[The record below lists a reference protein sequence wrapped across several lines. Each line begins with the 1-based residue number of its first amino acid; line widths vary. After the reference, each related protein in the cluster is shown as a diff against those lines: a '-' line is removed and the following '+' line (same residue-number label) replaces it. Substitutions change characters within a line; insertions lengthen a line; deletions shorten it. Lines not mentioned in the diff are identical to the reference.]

1 MLNRIIIINSDL
13 YAKASIL
20 IDDVGS
26 ILLAAENNVGKSSF
40 VNALNFLF
48 ITDKTQMVFEDGR
61 LLPASMKHYFNGS
74 ISHSYIIFE
83 IKNDGYYCIV
93 VKATAENTIEYHKIL
108 GAYNE
113 SYFITKNG
121 NEFSPKNFDKEVL
134 RDIQKDRPKDAPVL
148 LKAEELYNLVY
159 NIDGKT
165 NPVVWIK
172 SNVKRKTN
180 SYNNS
185 FTDIYRHLL
194 KTSAIDEKAFK
205 YALLVADNKY
215 EVELNVFNDRNQ
227 SEINDFEK
235 RRKNLEN
242 LRATQKEFEQLKL
255 LHQKCLVT
263 ETLLGKLKHTFIS
276 FFNSLEKDL
285 ATNTAEDGIMAINI
299 RMLKLK
305 IDETLKKDRD
315 ELRDARTTSS
325 INKTAID
332 STITA
337 LQNELNELSSYE
349 PSDKNLLFKGL
360 VDGVKVDRDELN
372 NLQADIT
379 LQQRH
384 NFTEKDLV
392 ANITALNKEIAELKT
407 DIDDFAD
414 LVQQNIAADK
424 KTRQKVITYLS
435 DDVLRLNKKH
445 INDYVEN
452 ADSPLTIFEGS
463 IDVSNIPLKPIRTKE
478 ELGLRIEQLKRQL
491 EEKNGQLVTQKNL
504 NAKISQI
511 ESLAADIKSREVLI
525 QRIKGKPEKQAELA
539 AAIFRSENYKTEISA
554 LANSIS
560 AKELEIENETNA
572 LQNAERQF
580 GNLVNRLKNIRGWYK
595 TVSAH
600 TEIVEVKEKLE
611 GDIEKVYEKFEET
624 LVPHSNS
631 KNVRLEL
638 FQRLTKIL
646 DYDGMDVQKFID
658 NTTEEF
664 ANIKISENA
673 LTALSETL
681 TNKFAL
687 PTSQFLE
694 KLHIFKSFIYSFNK
708 KLSNYPVS
716 NIREIKIELKE
727 AGDLVKDLRR
737 IGNLRPQRFDF
748 DSTEAN
754 NPNMGIEN
762 QNTLKRYFSDS
773 KGKTYTLDELF
784 SLSIEITKNNGD
796 RDTVKL
802 TGHGQGQSKGTN
814 IVMKLI
820 LYMSILKDFVHSNKE
835 NKIVLYIDELDSIG
849 SKNIKT
855 LTKFCREH
863 HFVPLFAAPRKIE
876 GVEKYYVVK
885 EPVRKGDNDKTKI
898 IFDER
903 NVTSVKYI
911 NAE

>member
-26 ILLAAENNVGKSSF
+26 IQLAAENNVGKSSF

-61 LLPASMKHYFNGS
+61 LLSASMKHYFNGS
-74 ISHSYIIFE
+74 ITHSYIIFE
-83 IKNDGYYCIV
+83 IKKDGYYCIV

-121 NEFSPKNFDKEVL
+121 NEFAPKNFDKEVL
-134 RDIQKDRPKDAPVL
+134 RDIQKDKPKDAPVL

-165 NPVVWIK
+165 NPVVWIET
-172 SNVKRKTN
+172 NVKRKTN

-205 YALLVADNKY
+205 YALLVANNKH
-215 EVELNVFNDRNQ
+215 EVELNVFSDRNQ
-227 SEINDFEK
+227 SEISDFEK

-242 LRATQKEFEQLKL
+242 LSTTKNEFEQLKL
-255 LHQKCLVT
+255 LHQKCLTT
-263 ETLLGKLKHTFIS
+263 ETLLGKLKHTFLS
-276 FFNSLEKDL
+276 LFNSLEKEL
-285 ATNTAEDGIMAINI
+285 AANTAQEGIMAINI
-299 RMLKLK
+299 RTLKIK
-305 IDETLKKDRD
+305 IDETLKKNRD
-315 ELRDARTTSS
+315 ELRDARTIAST
-325 INKTAID
+325 NKTAID

-337 LQNELNELSSYE
+337 LQSELNELSSYE
-349 PSDKNLLFKGL
+349 PSNKNLLFKGL
-360 VDGVKVDRDELN
+360 VDGVRVDRDKLN

-379 LQQRH
+379 IQQRH
-384 NFTEKDLV
+384 NFSEKDLAASV
-392 ANITALNKEIAELKT
+392 SALNKEIEELKT

-424 KTRQKVITYLS
+424 KTRQKAITYLS
-435 DDVLRLNKKH
+435 DAVLRLNKKH
-445 INDYVEN
+445 INDYVKN

-463 IDVSNIPLKPIRTKE
+463 IDVSTIPLKSIRTKE
-478 ELGLRIEQLKRQL
+478 ELGLKIEQLKKQL
-491 EEKNGQLVTQKNL
+491 EEKNGQLVTLRNL
-504 NAKISQI
+504 NAKISEI
-511 ESLAADIKSREVLI
+511 ESLATDIKGREDLI
-525 QRIKGKPEKQAELA
+525 KKIEGKPGKQVELA
-539 AAIFRSENYKTEISA
+539 AAILRSENYKTEISVFT
-554 LANSIS
+554 NSIS
-560 AKELEIENETNA
+560 VKELEIENETNA
-572 LQNAERQF
+572 LQNAERKL
-580 GNLVNRLKNIRGWYK
+580 GDLVSRLKSIRGWYK

-600 TEIVEVKEKLE
+600 IEIVEVQEKLE
-611 GDIEKVYEKFEET
+611 GDIEKIYEKFEET
-624 LVPHSNS
+624 LAPHSNS

-638 FQRLTKIL
+638 FQRLAKVL
-646 DYDGMDVQKFID
+646 DYDGTDVQKFIG
-658 NTTEEF
+658 NITEEYT
-664 ANIKISENA
+664 NIKTSENA
-673 LTALSETL
+673 LTVLSETL

-687 PTSQFLE
+687 PTGQFLE
-694 KLHIFKSFIYSFNK
+694 KLHNFKSFIHSFNR

-748 DSTEAN
+748 DNTEAN
-754 NPNMGIEN
+754 NPNSDIEN

-773 KGKTYTLDELF
+773 KGKTYKLDDLF

-796 RDTVKL
+796 KDTVKL
-802 TGHGQGQSKGTN
+802 TGQGQGQSKGTN

-820 LYMSILKDFVHSNKE
+820 LYMSILKDFVHSSKE